1 MFEIYLGW
9 NGMGLYIRKIKW
21 FFIPAQS
28 ELKTEIIS
36 DLRQRRKVLS
46 LMRPEWALALGWT
59 FKEKAGAV

>member
-1 MFEIYLGW
+1 
-9 NGMGLYIRKIKW
+9 MGLYIRKIKW